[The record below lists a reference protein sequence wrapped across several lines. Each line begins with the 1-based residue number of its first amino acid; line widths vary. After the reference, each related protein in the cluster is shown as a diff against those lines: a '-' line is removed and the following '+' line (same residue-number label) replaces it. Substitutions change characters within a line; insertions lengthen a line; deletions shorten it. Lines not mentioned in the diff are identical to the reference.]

1 LEKRLLLRPPSLLI
15 GTVGLGVALAEASE
29 YVIDGDN
36 VNKLLDAY
44 QLDAHMLP
52 GQVFDIIE
60 KKLIKTL
67 MDDIDK
73 ARPQTIRFVNL
84 EAIPSG
90 PHGAFFH
97 AICGGL
103 SELIEL
109 LINKKIAVTG
119 TIRNPRVLPWN
130 LVSKID
136 RDFKGVAATGTAT
149 T

>member
-1 LEKRLLLRPPSLLI
+1 M
-15 GTVGLGVALAEASE
+15 AEAAE
-29 YVIDGDN
+29 YVIDGDD

-44 QLDAHMLP
+44 QLDAHMLV

-73 ARPQTIRFVNL
+73 ARSQTIRFVNL

-103 SELIEL
+103 SELIDS
-109 LINKKIAVTG
+109 LIGKKITVTG
-119 TIRNPRVLPWN
+119 TIRDARVLPWN

-136 RDFKGVAATGTAT
+136 KNFKGVAATRAT

>member
-1 LEKRLLLRPPSLLI
+1 MPSLLI
-15 GTVGLGVALAEASE
+15 EAVGLGVALAEISE

-36 VNKLLDAY
+36 INKLLDAY
-44 QLDAHMLP
+44 QLDAHMLL

-60 KKLIKTL
+60 KKLIKAL
-67 MDDIDK
+67 MDEIDK

-90 PHGAFFH
+90 PHGAFSH

-103 SELIEL
+103 SELIDL
-109 LINKKIAVTG
+109 LISKKITVTG
-119 TIRNPRVLPWN
+119 TILDSRVLPWN

-136 RDFKGVAATGTAT
+136 RDFKGVAAARIAT

>member
-1 LEKRLLLRPPSLLI
+1 
-15 GTVGLGVALAEASE
+15 LAEASE
-29 YVIDGDN
+29 YLIDGDN

-73 ARPQTIRFVNL
+73 TKPQTIRFVNL

-90 PHGAFFH
+90 PHGTFFH

-103 SELIEL
+103 SELIDL
-109 LINKKIAVTG
+109 LTNKKITVSG
-119 TIRNPRVLPWN
+119 TIRDPRVLPWN

-136 RDFKGVAATGTAT
+136 RDFKGVAPTRTAPRGST
-149 T
+149 ADR